1 MSRRILLFALSLV
14 AAAGVAAAL
23 AFALMSGSDTGADAF
38 LSVVGGDVSV
48 REAGSGSFRPGVD
61 GEELHE
67 GDTVRTGVD
76 GRAVVTLFDGS
87 TQSLEPE
94 GEITIERVDRTAGD
108 GLSGVIRQ
116 AAGATW
122 SSVYR
127 GSQAPADFSVETPA
141 VAATVRDTMFRVFVL
156 DSGATEVWTRQGA
169 VIVEGANV
177 SQSVAAGSR
186 AFGERGQP
194 PLPPLPAPPSDT
206 DLSVTFDSQGWL
218 MLRSPDGFVSGLVPP
233 GAPVN
238 QVPLAVITDDTVRPQ
253 TLSLVSL
260 RSGTY
265 DFFFTAPKTTDYE
278 LDLGGTVRGWPICR
292 RTLTGT
298 IDAGKIW
305 RARLEV
311 EVRNGALARCALSE
325 PEIVEENPY
334 EGIVLPEVLLDR
346 VREGQRLI
354 PAASVAAQT
363 VSPSATPSATSTPSA
378 THTAT
383 PSPALGREAAYVPA
397 EEPPIE
403 PPPDTATPVPF
414 EPPSPSPASGSAG
427 EGEPAEVI
435 PTAAPQPS
443 PTATFAPSAS
453 PPTPEATA
461 TPVPSSTPT
470 RTATPTPTP
479 TATPTPTPTPSGP
492 CAPPEADVNGDGVVT
507 QEDENLVAAYFGQT
521 SPPAPSSVDVN
532 GDGVVT
538 VSDIQRV
545 LAYEGLAVCP

>member
-1 MSRRILLFALSLV
+1 MSRRILLFALSVVV
-14 AAAGVAAAL
+14 AAGAAAAL
-23 AFALMSGSDTGADAF
+23 AFALMSGSDTSAEAF

-48 REAGSGSFRPGVD
+48 REAGSDSFRPGVD
-61 GEELHE
+61 GEELQE

-94 GEITIERVDRTAGD
+94 GEITIERVDRTAGN

-122 SSVYR
+122 STVYR
-127 GSQAPADFSVETPA
+127 GSQTPADLSVETPA
-141 VAATVRDTMFRVFVL
+141 VAATVRDTMFRVLVL
-156 DSGATEVWTRQGA
+156 DSGAAEVWTRQGT
-169 VIVEGANV
+169 VIVEGANA
-177 SQSVAAGSR
+177 SQSVAAGNRS
-186 AFGERGQP
+186 FGERGQP

-218 MLRSPDGFVSGLVPP
+218 MLRSPDGFASGLVPP

-265 DFFFTAPKTTDYE
+265 DFFFTAPKITDYE
-278 LDLGGTVRGWPICR
+278 LELGGTVRGWPICR

-298 IDAGKIW
+298 IGAGEIW
-305 RARLEV
+305 RAQLEV

-334 EGIVLPEVLLDR
+334 EGIVLPEVLVNR
-346 VREGQRLI
+346 VRGGQRLI
-354 PAASVAAQT
+354 PVASVAAQT
-363 VSPSATPSATSTPSA
+363 VAPTATPSATSTPS
-378 THTAT
+378 TTPTAT
-383 PSPALGREAAYVPA
+383 PSPAVAPEVAYVPA
-397 EEPPIE
+397 EEPPLE
-403 PPPDTATPVPF
+403 PRPDTATPVPF
-414 EPPSPSPASGSAG
+414 APPPSPTPGSAG

-443 PTATFAPSAS
+443 PTATSAPSAS
-453 PPTPEATA
+453 PVTPEATA
-461 TPVPSSTPT
+461 TPAPSFTPT
-470 RTATPTPTP
+470 RTPTPTP
-479 TATPTPTPTPSGP
+479 VPTATPTSTPTPSGP

-507 QEDENLVAAYFGQT
+507 EEDENLVAAHFGQT

-532 GDGVVT
+532 GDGVIT